1 MVHILSEIHKCYFL
15 TQETIHFPEWPQR
28 FGICGAPELICD
40 HTCVQEFDVEAVL
53 GIESN
58 ITHEAAVIA
67 SNGQN
72 LIK

>member
-1 MVHILSEIHKCYFL
+1 MVCILSEIHECYFP
-15 TQETIHFPEWPQR
+15 TQETIHFPEQPRR
-28 FGICGAPELICD
+28 FWICSAPELICD
-40 HTCVQEFDVEAVL
+40 HMHVREFDVEAVL

-58 ITHEAAVIA
+58 ITHEAAVVM